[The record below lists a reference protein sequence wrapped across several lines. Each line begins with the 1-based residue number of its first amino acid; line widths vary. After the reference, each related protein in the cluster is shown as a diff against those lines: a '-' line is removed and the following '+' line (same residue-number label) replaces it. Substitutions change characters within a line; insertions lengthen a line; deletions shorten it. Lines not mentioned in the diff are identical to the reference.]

1 MYQIGLFSKINH
13 ITTKTL
19 RHYDE
24 LDLLKP
30 EYVDYASGYRYYTSE
45 QLPRLHRILA
55 LKQLGLSLGE
65 IKEIIE
71 NPVSIELLLKLKEK
85 ELAREMRENEQKLSQ
100 VRSWLDTIQGGE
112 TMHYTA
118 LIKELPAV
126 TVASMRT
133 IAPSYD
139 SYFEIVPGMGEE
151 MKRQGAICAK
161 PAYCFTIYHDGEY
174 RDKDIDIEV
183 CESVVRSCKDSDL
196 VQYKKVPREPQA
208 VCVLH
213 KGPYSTI
220 RNAYAFAFQWIRENN
235 REPSGNPRESY
246 IDGIWNRES
255 EQEWLTELQIPI
267 RQI

>member
-24 LDLLKP
+24 IGLLKP
-30 EYVDYASGYRYYTSE
+30 DFVDYSSGYRYYTSK

-65 IKEIIE
+65 IKELIE
-71 NPVSIELLLKLKEK
+71 NPVNIEMFLKMKEK
-85 ELAREMRENEQKLSQ
+85 ELIKQIREDEQKLGQ
-100 VRSWLDTIQGGE
+100 VRSWQEILQGGRI
-112 TMHYTA
+112 MNYSA
-118 LIKELPAV
+118 IIKELPAV

-133 IAPSYD
+133 IAPSYN
-139 SYFEIVPGMGEE
+139 SYFELMPRMGEE

-161 PAYCFTIYHDGEY
+161 PEYCFTIYHDGEY
-174 RDKDIDIEV
+174 REKDIDIEV
-183 CESVVRSCKDSDL
+183 CESVVKSCKDSDL
-196 VQYKKVPREPQA
+196 VRYKKVTREPQA

-220 RNAYAFAFQWIRENN
+220 RNAYAFCLSVDPGE
-235 REPSGNPRESY
+235 
-246 IDGIWNRES
+246 
-255 EQEWLTELQIPI
+255 
-267 RQI
+267 